1 MILADLTRA
10 FALISLPVAY
20 WFGRLTIEQL
30 MLVAALLGFAT
41 VFFDVAYQSY
51 VPALVGPRLI
61 ARANGRLEATAQ
73 IARVGGPGLGG
84 WLVGVAAAPLAFV
97 FTAST
102 YLFSAVE
109 ISRID
114 REEAPDAA
122 PPPPLLASI
131 KEGVD
136 YVRAHP
142 LLAPLFACI
151 ALEAFFSQGQFILF
165 PVLVLRE
172 LGMNATTLGIL
183 MSTGAVG
190 GGGGSPPLPVRRR
203 RVGARP
209 GASHAP
215 LRVDDAGCAGIS
227 VSLV

>member
-1 MILADLTRA
+1 MRA
-10 FALISLPVAY
+10 
-20 WFGRLTIEQL
+20 Q
-30 MLVAALLGFAT
+30 
-41 VFFDVAYQSY
+41 
-51 VPALVGPRLI
+51 
-61 ARANGRLEATAQ
+61 
-73 IARVGGPGLGG
+73 
-84 WLVGVAAAPLAFV
+84 
-97 FTAST
+97 
-102 YLFSAVE
+102 
-109 ISRID
+109 
-114 REEAPDAA
+114 
-122 PPPPLLASI
+122 
-131 KEGVD
+131 
-136 YVRAHP
+136 P

-190 GGGGSPPLPVRRR
+190 GVVGGSPPLPVRRR
-203 RVGARP
+203 RVGARL